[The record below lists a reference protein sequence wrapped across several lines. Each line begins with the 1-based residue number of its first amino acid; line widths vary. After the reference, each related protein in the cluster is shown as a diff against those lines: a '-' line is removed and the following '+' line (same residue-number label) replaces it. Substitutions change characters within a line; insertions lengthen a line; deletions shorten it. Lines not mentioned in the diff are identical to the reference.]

1 MDNQPPGN
9 KNKNYS
15 VEDNNHTD
23 GSKESCKEHTWIT
36 DETTVRRE
44 EQIGSCFNHFSTA
57 CSMLIIHIIIPHTM
71 LLLPSGF
78 QVTCLLWM
86 FCHSA
91 IPISHYATYS
101 NFFVIDFSSWC
112 MLELMFAITTEQQ
125 NSVLTLSRLLIASLV
140 ELSEESLTWAS
151 VLSQTYYRWM
161 AKPAFPV

>member
-1 MDNQPPGN
+1 
-9 KNKNYS
+9 
-15 VEDNNHTD
+15 
-23 GSKESCKEHTWIT
+23 
-36 DETTVRRE
+36 
-44 EQIGSCFNHFSTA
+44 
-57 CSMLIIHIIIPHTM
+57 
-71 LLLPSGF
+71 
-78 QVTCLLWM
+78 M

-151 VLSQTYYRWM
+151 VLSQTYYR
-161 AKPAFPV
+161 